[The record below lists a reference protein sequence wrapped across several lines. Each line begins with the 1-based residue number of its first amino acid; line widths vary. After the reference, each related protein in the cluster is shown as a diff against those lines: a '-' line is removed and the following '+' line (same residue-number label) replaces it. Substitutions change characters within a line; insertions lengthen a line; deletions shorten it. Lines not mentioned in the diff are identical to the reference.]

1 MKLARVA
8 CVVVAM
14 VLLVAPHAAADWLF
28 TPFLGGTFAPQIP
41 IVNLEQSAGTK
52 KVVAGGSASLLS
64 DGLFGI
70 EGDFGYSPRFFERSS
85 RTGLTTGSNVTTIFG
100 NVVVTMPLSVTRES
114 LRPYGVAGVGL
125 IHAAAASLVVQL
137 FDIDRNLLGYDFG
150 GGAIGMFDPNVG
162 VRFDLRRFQTVHELE
177 NQLTQQRSH
186 LSFWRAT
193 VGVSIRY

>member
-1 MKLARVA
+1 VRLARAVT
-8 CVVVAM
+8 VVTALM
-14 VLLVAPHAAADWLF
+14 LLLASNAAADWLF

-41 IVNLEQSAGTK
+41 IVNLEQSAGTT
-52 KVVAGGSASLLS
+52 KVVVGGSTALLS
-64 DGLFGI
+64 DGIFGI

-85 RTGLTTGSNVTTIFG
+85 QFLNAGSNVMTFLG
-100 NVVVTMPLSVTRES
+100 NVVVALPLSVTRES
-114 LRPYGVAGVGL
+114 LRPYAVGGIGL
-125 IHAAAASLVVQL
+125 IHAAAAALVVQEL
-137 FDIDRNLLGYDFG
+137 DIDRNLLGYDLG

-193 VGVSIRY
+193 VGVTIRY

>member
-1 MKLARVA
+1 VRLARAVT
-8 CVVVAM
+8 VVTALM
-14 VLLVAPHAAADWLF
+14 LLPASNAAADWLF

-41 IVNLEQSAGTK
+41 IVNLEQSAGTT
-52 KVVAGGSASLLS
+52 KVVVGGSTALLS
-64 DGLFGI
+64 DGIFGI

-85 RTGLTTGSNVTTIFG
+85 QFLNAGSNVMIFLG
-100 NVVVTMPLSVTRES
+100 NVVVALPLSVTRES
-114 LRPYGVAGVGL
+114 LRPYAVGGIGL
-125 IHAAAASLVVQL
+125 IHAAAAALVVQEL
-137 FDIDRNLLGYDFG
+137 DIDRNLLGYDLG

-193 VGVSIRY
+193 VGVTIRY

>member
-1 MKLARVA
+1 VRLARAVT
-8 CVVVAM
+8 VVTALM
-14 VLLVAPHAAADWLF
+14 LLPASNAAADWLF
-28 TPFLGGTFAPQIP
+28 TQFMGGTFAPQIP
-41 IVNLEQSAGTK
+41 IVNLEQSAGTT
-52 KVVAGGSASLLS
+52 KVVVGGSTALLS
-64 DGLFGI
+64 DGIFGI

-85 RTGLTTGSNVTTIFG
+85 RTGLNTGSNVTTVFG

-114 LRPYGVAGVGL
+114 LRPYGVAGMGL
-125 IHAAAASLVVQL
+125 MHAAAAALVVQL

-193 VGVSIRY
+193 VGVTIRY

>member
-1 MKLARVA
+1 VRLARAVT
-8 CVVVAM
+8 VVTALM
-14 VLLVAPHAAADWLF
+14 LLPASNAAADWLF

-41 IVNLEQSAGTK
+41 IVNLEQSAGTT
-52 KVVAGGSASLLS
+52 KVVVGGSTALLS
-64 DGLFGI
+64 DGIFGI

-85 RTGLTTGSNVTTIFG
+85 QFLNAGSNVMTFLG
-100 NVVVTMPLSVTRES
+100 NVVVALPLSVTRES
-114 LRPYGVAGVGL
+114 LRPYAVGGIGL
-125 IHAAAASLVVQL
+125 IHAAAAALVVQEL
-137 FDIDRNLLGYDFG
+137 DIDRNLLGYDLG

-193 VGVSIRY
+193 VGVTIRY

>member
-1 MKLARVA
+1 VRLARAVT
-8 CVVVAM
+8 VVTALM
-14 VLLVAPHAAADWLF
+14 LLPASNAAADWLF

-41 IVNLEQSAGTK
+41 IVNLEQSAGTT
-52 KVVAGGSASLLS
+52 KVVVGGSTALLS
-64 DGLFGI
+64 DGIFGI

-85 RTGLTTGSNVTTIFG
+85 RTGLNTGSNVTTVFG

-114 LRPYGVAGVGL
+114 LRPYGVAGMGL
-125 IHAAAASLVVQL
+125 MHAAAAALVVQL
-137 FDIDRNLLGYDFG
+137 FDIDQNLLGYDFG

-193 VGVSIRY
+193 VGVTVRY

>member
-1 MKLARVA
+1 MRLARAVTVFA
-8 CVVVAM
+8 ALM
-14 VLLVAPHAAADWLF
+14 LLLASNAAADWLF

-41 IVNLEQSAGTK
+41 IVNLEQSAGTT
-52 KVVAGGSASLLS
+52 KVVVGGSTALLS
-64 DGLFGI
+64 DGIFGI

-85 RTGLTTGSNVTTIFG
+85 QFLNAGSNVMTFLG
-100 NVVVTMPLSVTRES
+100 NVVVALPLSVTRES
-114 LRPYGVAGVGL
+114 LRPYAVGGIGL
-125 IHAAAASLVVQL
+125 IHAAAAALVVQEL
-137 FDIDRNLLGYDFG
+137 DIDRNLLGYDLG

-193 VGVSIRY
+193 VGVTIRY

>member
-1 MKLARVA
+1 VRLARAVTVFA
-8 CVVVAM
+8 ALM
-14 VLLVAPHAAADWLF
+14 LLPASNAAADWLF

-41 IVNLEQSAGTK
+41 IVNLEQSAGTT
-52 KVVAGGSASLLS
+52 KVVVGGSTALLS
-64 DGLFGI
+64 DGIFGI

-85 RTGLTTGSNVTTIFG
+85 QFLNAGSNVMTFLG
-100 NVVVTMPLSVTRES
+100 NVVVALPLSVTRES
-114 LRPYGVAGVGL
+114 LRPYAVGGIGL
-125 IHAAAASLVVQL
+125 IHAAAAALVVQEL
-137 FDIDRNLLGYDFG
+137 DIDRNLLGYDLG

-193 VGVSIRY
+193 VGVTIRY

>member
-1 MKLARVA
+1 MALMLSFASN
-8 CVVVAM
+8 
-14 VLLVAPHAAADWLF
+14 AAADWLF

-41 IVNLEQSAGTK
+41 IVNLEQSAGTT
-52 KVVAGGSASLLS
+52 KVVVGGSTALLS
-64 DGLFGI
+64 DGIFGI

-85 RTGLTTGSNVTTIFG
+85 RTGLNTGSNVTTVFG

-114 LRPYGVAGVGL
+114 LRPYGVAGMGL
-125 IHAAAASLVVQL
+125 MHAAAAALVVQL
-137 FDIDRNLLGYDFG
+137 FDIDQNLLGYDFG

-193 VGVSIRY
+193 VGVTVRY

>member
-1 MKLARVA
+1 MRLARAVTVFA
-8 CVVVAM
+8 ALM
-14 VLLVAPHAAADWLF
+14 LLPASNAAADWLF

-41 IVNLEQSAGTK
+41 IVNLEQSAGTT
-52 KVVAGGSASLLS
+52 KVVVGGSTALLS
-64 DGLFGI
+64 DGIFGI

-85 RTGLTTGSNVTTIFG
+85 QFLNAGSNVMTFLG
-100 NVVVTMPLSVTRES
+100 NVVVALPLSVTRES
-114 LRPYGVAGVGL
+114 LRPYAVGGIGL
-125 IHAAAASLVVQL
+125 IHAAAAALVVQEL
-137 FDIDRNLLGYDFG
+137 DIDRNLLGYDLG

-193 VGVSIRY
+193 VGVTIRY

>member
-1 MKLARVA
+1 VRLARAVTVFA
-8 CVVVAM
+8 ALM
-14 VLLVAPHAAADWLF
+14 LLLASNAAADWLF

-41 IVNLEQSAGTK
+41 IVNLEQSAGTT
-52 KVVAGGSASLLS
+52 KVVVGGSTALLS
-64 DGLFGI
+64 DGIFGI

-85 RTGLTTGSNVTTIFG
+85 QFLNAGSNVMTFLG
-100 NVVVTMPLSVTRES
+100 NVVVALPLSVTRES
-114 LRPYGVAGVGL
+114 LRPYAVGGIGL
-125 IHAAAASLVVQL
+125 IHAAAAALVVQEL
-137 FDIDRNLLGYDFG
+137 DIDRNLLGYDLG

-193 VGVSIRY
+193 VGVTIRY